1 MLGFFP
7 LYWISLDPNRMGEI
21 NLKSKTL
28 YLKKNF
34 HKTFLQD
41 AKEIIAL
48 GCEREIKQI

>member
-7 LYWISLDPNRMGEI
+7 PLLGFLGPNHMGEI
-21 NLKSKTL
+21 NLESKIL

-48 GCEREIKQI
+48 GCEREIK